1 MLERCFKQAT
11 VDRLRNGPAGPFLD
25 GFAEALFAEGYAP
38 KTSGSYL
45 HAADHLCRWISQRG
59 RAVEKLDEAQ
69 LRSFVRHLPKCR
81 CPDRKRHARK
91 RVPYKVHRFLY
102 YLRDAGVVTTCAPI
116 ATREPLVTEYVA
128 WMRGGRGLAP
138 TTIGH
143 SVPVVEALLLTVADD
158 PARLD
163 ASGVRR
169 FVLKYIREHAPASA
183 GCVTTIVR
191 CFLRWLVMH
200 GRCLTDLTEAVP
212 KVPTWRLARLPRYL
226 PDDDIERII
235 VACDRPSLVARR
247 DRAMLLLLARLGLR
261 GGDVVGL
268 RLDDIDWVSNQIL
281 FRALKHG
288 KDSLLPLTRE
298 VGESLLDYLQ
308 NARPD
313 CQDLHLFVSLR
324 APYHG
329 LKNSSVLSN
338 RIDHYIRAAGIEIAC
353 KGAHVFRHGFATRM
367 LAQGHSLKAIAD
379 VLGHRHLESTFIYT
393 KVDFEHLKQV
403 ALPWPGE
410 TSP

>member
-1 MLERCFKQAT
+1 MLERCFKPAT

-81 CPDRKRHARK
+81 CRDRKRHARK
-91 RVPYKVHRFLY
+91 RVPYRVHRFLY
-102 YLRDAGVVTTCAPI
+102 YLRDADVVTTCAPK
-116 ATREPLVTEYVA
+116 ATRERPLVTEYVA
-128 WMRGGRGLAP
+128 WMRDGRGLAP
-138 TTIGH
+138 TTISH
-143 SVPVVEALLLTVADD
+143 SVPVVEALLLTVTDD

-163 ASGVRR
+163 ASGVRT
-169 FVLKYIREHAPASA
+169 FVLKYIQKHAPASA

-212 KVPTWRLARLPRYL
+212 KVPTWRLARLPYYL

-261 GGDVVGL
+261 ASDVVGL
-268 RLDDIDWVSNQIL
+268 RLDDIDWEQGRLRV
-281 FRALKHG
+281 AG
-288 KDSLLPLTRE
+288 KGRRETRLPLPQDT
-298 VGESLLDYLQ
+298 GDALLRYLEAERPAAPTDRVFLT
-308 NARPD
+308 ARTPIRPISSSGLRD
-313 CQDLHLFVSLR
+313 IVWRTIERAGVRLHPAGPTSC
-324 APYHG
+324 A
-329 LKNSSVLSN
+329 
-338 RIDHYIRAAGIEIAC
+338 IR
-353 KGAHVFRHGFATRM
+353 
-367 LAQGHSLKAIAD
+367 
-379 VLGHRHLESTFIYT
+379 
-393 KVDFEHLKQV
+393 
-403 ALPWPGE
+403 
-410 TSP
+410 